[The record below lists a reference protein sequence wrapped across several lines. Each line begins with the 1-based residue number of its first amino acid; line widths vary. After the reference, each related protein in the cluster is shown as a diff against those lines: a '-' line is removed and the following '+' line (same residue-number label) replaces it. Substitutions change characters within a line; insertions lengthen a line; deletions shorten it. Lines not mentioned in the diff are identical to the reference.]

1 LQAGEE
7 EVAGWLGEEELA
19 AFMEKKKLQWRSG
32 GCNGDLEELQ
42 AGRKK
47 DLEEEERKRRDLG
60 RERAVCRRKG
70 KGTVGRWDG
79 GPRLLILSG
88 FGSFN
93 WSIRSWGSAFLFWS
107 GLVGGA
113 GPLSFFG
120 ALAGWNQRANVCS
133 LDPSFF

>member
-47 DLEEEERKRRDLG
+47 IWRKK
-60 RERAVCRRKG
+60 REKRETWEGSVLYAEG
-70 KGTVGRWDG
+70 KGRGRWDG
-79 GPRLLILSG
+79 GTVGRG
-88 FGSFN
+88 F
-93 WSIRSWGSAFLFWS
+93 
-107 GLVGGA
+107 
-113 GPLSFFG
+113 
-120 ALAGWNQRANVCS
+120 
-133 LDPSFF
+133 

>member
-79 GPRLLILSG
+79 GPTFDS
-88 FGSFN
+88 
-93 WSIRSWGSAFLFWS
+93 
-107 GLVGGA
+107 VGI
-113 GPLSFFG
+113 
-120 ALAGWNQRANVCS
+120 WVI
-133 LDPSFF
+133 

>member
-47 DLEEEERKRRDLG
+47 IWRKKREKGGTWEGSVDAVEREGDG
-60 RERAVCRRKG
+60 
-70 KGTVGRWDG
+70 GTVGRWADFD
-79 GPRLLILSG
+79 S
-88 FGSFN
+88 
-93 WSIRSWGSAFLFWS
+93 
-107 GLVGGA
+107 VGI
-113 GPLSFFG
+113 
-120 ALAGWNQRANVCS
+120 WVI
-133 LDPSFF
+133 